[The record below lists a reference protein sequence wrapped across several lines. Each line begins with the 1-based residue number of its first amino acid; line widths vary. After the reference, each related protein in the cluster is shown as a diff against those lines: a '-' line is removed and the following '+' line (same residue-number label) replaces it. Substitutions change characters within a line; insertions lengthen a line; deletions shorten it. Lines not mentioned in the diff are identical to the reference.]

1 MIQEDKELLLKD
13 LCARLSHGVIC
24 NTPKGDGYL
33 NSINQ
38 TIFDVE
44 LGINII
50 NINSVHRDTFKLENC
65 KPYLRPM
72 SSMTEKEFDDMFNQF
87 YSAQE
92 EFFRNCS
99 NTDTIGKLIAND
111 TVRYDWFY
119 EHHFDVRHLIE
130 KNLAI
135 EVTEENN
142 PYKN

>member
-1 MIQEDKELLLKD
+1 
-13 LCARLSHGVIC
+13 
-24 NTPKGDGYL
+24 
-33 NSINQ
+33 
-38 TIFDVE
+38 
-44 LGINII
+44 
-50 NINSVHRDTFKLENC
+50 
-65 KPYLRPM
+65 M